1 MNPKK
6 KILYIIT
13 KGNFGGAQRYVF
25 DLASNISK
33 EDFDVTVAMGEGTVL
48 SEKLKDKNIR
58 TLCIPALKRDLNVFS
73 DISALFALY
82 SLINHEQPDI
92 VHLNS
97 SKAGL
102 LGALNVRILNLLKNK
117 NPALLEGRLKFK
129 TIFTGH
135 GWAFNEDRNLLS
147 KAVLAILHTTTIL
160 LSHKTIA
167 VSKKIAEQISKFPFV
182 KNKIILINNGTGPV
196 EFLDKEAARNEIG
209 SFIQAPLWIG
219 TTSELHNTKGL
230 DFLIKAF
237 ASVSTAHPE
246 AELVII
252 GEGHERKKLEALIE
266 EKNLTTKVH
275 LVGFKPD
282 AARLLKAFDI
292 FTLTSRSEGL
302 PYSILEAGLAELP
315 VIASRVGG
323 IPEVIEQKRNG
334 VLVEVGNISDIEY
347 SLLELLSNEMRR
359 VTLGKALKADVE
371 EKFSFQQMLEK
382 TTAQYIN

>member
-1 MNPKK
+1 MEAKK

-13 KGNFGGAQRYVF
+13 KGNFGGAQRYVL
-25 DLASNISK
+25 DLATNLSK
-33 EDFDVTVAMGEGTVL
+33 NDFDVVVAMGEGTAL
-48 SEKLKDKNIR
+48 LKKLEEKNIR
-58 TLCIPALKRDLNVFS
+58 TISLPSLKRDINIYS
-73 DISALFALY
+73 DISTFFAII
-82 SLINHEQPDI
+82 SLLKKECPDI

-102 LGALNVRILNLLKNK
+102 LGALAVRILNIFNLTPNCAKRK
-117 NPALLEGRLKFK
+117 A
-129 TIFTGH
+129 IFTGH
-135 GWAFNEDRNLLS
+135 GWAFNENRSVLSRLFLTLLH
-147 KAVLAILHTTTIL
+147 AITIL

-167 VSKKIAEQISKFPFV
+167 VSKKIAEQISHFPFV
-182 KNKIILINNGTGPV
+182 MNKITLIHNGTGSID
-196 EFLDKEAARNEIG
+196 FLDQKDARLEIG
-209 SFIQAPLWIG
+209 VTLKEPLWIG
-219 TTSELHNTKGL
+219 TTSELHETKGL

-237 ASVSTAHPE
+237 AGVSVAHPE
-246 AELVII
+246 ATLIII
-252 GEGHERKKLEALIE
+252 GEGQERKKLEKLIKQ
-266 EKNLTTKVH
+266 KNLMSKVH
-275 LVGFKPD
+275 LAGFVLD
-282 AARLLKAFDI
+282 AAKYLKAFDI

-371 EKFSFQQMLEK
+371 EKFSLKQMLEK
-382 TTAQYIN
+382 TVELY

>member
-1 MNPKK
+1 MKK

-33 EDFDVTVAMGEGTVL
+33 EDFDVSVAMGEGTSL
-48 SEKLKDKNIR
+48 SEKLKEKNIR
-58 TLCIPALKRDLNVFS
+58 TLSIPALKRDVNIFS
-73 DISALFALY
+73 DISAFLALY
-82 SLINHEQPDI
+82 SLIQQERPDI

-102 LGALNVRILNLLKNK
+102 LGALAVRILNLLKTNDFK
-117 NPALLEGRLKFK
+117 LK

-135 GWAFNEDRNLLS
+135 GWAFNEDRSLLS
-147 KAVLAILHTTTIL
+147 KAVLASLHTITIL

-182 KNKIILINNGTGPV
+182 KNKIILIHNGTGSIV
-196 EFLDKEAARNEIG
+196 FLEKEAARKEIA
-209 SFIQAPLWIG
+209 STIRAPLWIG
-219 TTSELHNTKGL
+219 TTSELHTTKGL

-237 ASVSTAHPE
+237 GSVSTAHPE

-266 EKNLTTKVH
+266 EKNLTAKVH
-275 LVGFKPD
+275 LVGFKAD

-334 VLVEVGNISDIEY
+334 VLVEVGNIADIEY
-347 SLLELLSNEMRR
+347 SLLELLSNEMKRM
-359 VTLGKALKADVE
+359 TLGKALKADVE
-371 EKFSFQQMLEK
+371 EKFSFQQMLEE
-382 TTAQYIN
+382 TVELY